1 MRPLRDRIC
10 ISFAT
15 ALNRFFSHPV
25 IRVPRGGRLVRMSD
39 RPGWNDDSDRYGRGS
54 ASPEPEGARSMPRV
68 QRHPAPPRAPQVPPQ
83 GPGYQGQGRQG
94 YGTPEAPQHD
104 AYDPYAQGGGQAGPG
119 YDSGYNTG
127 QVYGSPQG
135 PGHGQG
141 HGPGHGP
148 GQGPGGGRGG
158 RGGDGGYVQGRPAP
172 DWRRRIKLGAL
183 ALVVVVLAVS
193 VSTYF
198 WADSKLKREVDLSKV
213 IDRPDAGDG
222 TNYLIVGSD
231 SRQGMSAEDKKKL
244 HTGSAEGKRTDSMM
258 ILHNGSNGPTLVSLP
273 RDSNVEIPSFVG
285 SESGKTY
292 QGTGRTVKLNAAYA
306 EDGPELLVRTVE
318 YNTGLHIDHYVEIG
332 FGGFASIVDAIGGVE
347 LDIPKAFKDKNSGAD
362 FQAGKQT
369 LNGEQSLAFVR
380 TRYAFAGSD
389 LDRTKNQQKFLAALA
404 SQTATPSTLIN
415 PFKLYPVLGAGL
427 DTLVVDKDMSLW
439 SLARMFFAMK
449 GVTGGDGT
457 SMNIPL
463 SGQSTSGGNLIWDKA
478 KVKQLVEQLKNDEKV
493 TVQGS

>member
-1 MRPLRDRIC
+1 
-10 ISFAT
+10 
-15 ALNRFFSHPV
+15 
-25 IRVPRGGRLVRMSD
+25 MSD
-39 RPGWNDDSDRYGRGS
+39 RPGWTDDSDRYGRGS
-54 ASPEPEGARSMPRV
+54 AAPEPEGARSMRRV
-68 QRHPAPPRAPQVPPQ
+68 QRRPAPPRAPQVPPQ
-83 GPGYQGQGRQG
+83 APGQGQGRQG
-94 YGTPEAPQHD
+94 YGAPEAPEY
-104 AYDPYAQGGGQAGPG
+104 APYGAGGQAASE

-135 PGHGQG
+135 PGQGHGQG
-141 HGPGHGP
+141 HGPG
-148 GQGPGGGRGG
+148 GG

-183 ALVVVVLAVS
+183 TLVVVVLAVS

-198 WADSKLKREVDLSKV
+198 WADSKLKRDVDLSKV
-213 IDRPDAGDG
+213 IDRPAEGDG

-231 SRQGMSAEDKKKL
+231 SREGMSAEDKKKL

-285 SESGKTY
+285 SESGKKY
-292 QGTGRTVKLNAAYA
+292 AGTGRTVKLNAAYA

-332 FGGFASIVDAIGGVE
+332 FGGFAGIVDAIGGVE

-449 GVTGGDGT
+449 GVTGGEGT

-478 KVKQLVEQLKNDEKV
+478 KVKQLVEELKNDDKV
-493 TVQGS
+493 TVTGS